1 MFERPKFKIIYS
13 NEVIEFLNSL
23 ENKVKEKIMF
33 NINKSKYVVDTE
45 LFKKLK
51 GSDIWE
57 FRTKYNGS
65 IYRVFAF
72 WDTEADTLVIT
83 THGIIKKTQKTPS
96 KEIQK
101 AESIRREYFNEK
113 NKTQTRSFYAGTV
126 GACMRTCQI
135 CENEACNISS
145 EYVASQG
152 MEKRFRR

>member
-83 THGIIKKTQKTPS
+83 THGIIKRRKRLRRKKFKRQSLLGENILTKRT
-96 KEIQK
+96 KDNGNNEILH
-101 AESIRREYFNEK
+101 RR
-113 NKTQTRSFYAGTV
+113 RSF
-126 GACMRTCQI
+126 R
-135 CENEACNISS
+135 
-145 EYVASQG
+145 
-152 MEKRFRR
+152 

>member
-57 FRTKYNGS
+57 FRTKYNG
-65 IYRVFAF
+65 
-72 WDTEADTLVIT
+72 
-83 THGIIKKTQKTPS
+83 GM
-96 KEIQK
+96 
-101 AESIRREYFNEK
+101 
-113 NKTQTRSFYAGTV
+113 FYKL
-126 GACMRTCQI
+126 
-135 CENEACNISS
+135 IS
-145 EYVASQG
+145 
-152 MEKRFRR
+152 

>member
-57 FRTKYNGS
+57 FRTKYYGS

-113 NKTQTRSFYAGTV
+113 NKR
-126 GACMRTCQI
+126 
-135 CENEACNISS
+135 
-145 EYVASQG
+145 
-152 MEKRFRR
+152 

>member
-57 FRTKYNGS
+57 FRTKYIGYYNPWYNQKDTKDSVERNSKG
-65 IYRVFAF
+65 RV
-72 WDTEADTLVIT
+72 
-83 THGIIKKTQKTPS
+83 
-96 KEIQK
+96 
-101 AESIRREYFNEK
+101 Y
-113 NKTQTRSFYAGTV
+113 
-126 GACMRTCQI
+126 
-135 CENEACNISS
+135 
-145 EYVASQG
+145 
-152 MEKRFRR
+152 

>member
-72 WDTEADTLVIT
+72 WDTESDTLIVA

-96 KEIQK
+96 KEIAK
-101 AESIRREYFNEK
+101 AEKLKEIYFN
-113 NKTQTRSFYAGTV
+113 NKKQKKG
-126 GACMRTCQI
+126 
-135 CENEACNISS
+135 
-145 EYVASQG
+145 
-152 MEKRFRR
+152 K

>member
-57 FRTKYNGS
+57 FRTKCNGS

-113 NKTQTRSFYAGTV
+113 NKR
-126 GACMRTCQI
+126 
-135 CENEACNISS
+135 
-145 EYVASQG
+145 
-152 MEKRFRR
+152 

>member
-57 FRTKYNGS
+57 FRTKHNGS

-113 NKTQTRSFYAGTV
+113 NKR
-126 GACMRTCQI
+126 
-135 CENEACNISS
+135 
-145 EYVASQG
+145 
-152 MEKRFRR
+152 